1 MVRMN
6 ITMSDELAE
15 RLNMLANN
23 STKSE
28 ILRKALTLFVI
39 AQEGKHEGKKLALI
53 EKDSQNIT
61 EIVGL

>member
-53 EKDSQNIT
+53 ERDSQNIT